1 MEREDQ
7 KMLNYWI
14 AVEIKYRDKKRSGS
28 EETHYQHALDTINKL
43 SPNYGKSITNDNA
56 EGRIR
61 RVG

>member
-14 AVEIKYRDKKRSGS
+14 AVEIKYRDKKRSES

-43 SPNYGKSITNDNA
+43 SPEYAKSIKK
-56 EGRIR
+56 E
-61 RVG
+61 